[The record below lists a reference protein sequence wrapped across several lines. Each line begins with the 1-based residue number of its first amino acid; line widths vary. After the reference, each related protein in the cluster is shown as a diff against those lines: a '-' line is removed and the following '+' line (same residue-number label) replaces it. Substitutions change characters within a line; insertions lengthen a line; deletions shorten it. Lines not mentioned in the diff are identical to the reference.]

1 MRQHRFKL
9 GSMGSCEDGD
19 IDDWGDNHLRTCLLN
34 FCGHAAQPL
43 NASQNND
50 YVMRLCDAIM

>member
-1 MRQHRFKL
+1 
-9 GSMGSCEDGD
+9 MGSCEDGD